1 MRKTNLRPV
10 QNQTGQKYEPDRSGV
25 MKTPNGSRRSHRRQP
40 QDLSLS
46 VAKQNRRHKRE
57 VEDDGAVRT
66 VPRHGGKSLTCPLL
80 YAQLDGLYQRTLIFP
95 NGF

>member
-46 VAKQNRRHKRE
+46 VEKK
-57 VEDDGAVRT
+57 T
-66 VPRHGGKSLTCPLL
+66 GGTKERSKTM
-80 YAQLDGLYQRTLIFP
+80 GL
-95 NGF
+95 